1 MHIRNAITTDAE
13 AISQIYKYY
22 VNNFPYSF
30 EYVAP
35 SAEEFIERITTIS
48 KAFHFYVCENSGKIV
63 GFAYAHKF
71 KERKAYQ

>member
-35 SAEEFIERITTIS
+35 SA
-48 KAFHFYVCENSGKIV
+48 
-63 GFAYAHKF
+63 
-71 KERKAYQ
+71 